1 MSQTHVAE
9 LRNQTHLKT
18 LKHNPRP
25 NPRSNPRGQP
35 LHQIV
40 SGSEPLALAQSSSKP
55 GINDSAESTC
65 TLQAHHGGA
74 LIISLAGRFL
84 FRHTVGGK
92 QNLQENEGDQLPD
105 VFCRRT
111 PPLLPLAF
119 RIALIGV
126 VCCCP
131 QIRSCHLVFG
141 PGFLPSSGCVL
152 RCIPNFSVRMP
163 LIQPSKFRPG
173 KGCSLPVKAHQS
185 DVSSCDHLRKQP
197 IQCRRWRRCSVLSS
211 SPRVFLLRS

>member
-1 MSQTHVAE
+1 MFTKST
-9 LRNQTHLKT
+9 
-18 LKHNPRP
+18 
-25 NPRSNPRGQP
+25 GQP

-131 QIRSCHLVFG
+131 QIRSSCHLVFG

-152 RCIPNFSVRMP
+152 RCIPNFQHPMAPNSTLEVPSGNCKGGSLQPEEGPSVRR
-163 LIQPSKFRPG
+163 L
-173 KGCSLPVKAHQS
+173 
-185 DVSSCDHLRKQP
+185 
-197 IQCRRWRRCSVLSS
+197 VL
-211 SPRVFLLRS
+211 